1 VRVTLQ
7 TDDGALVYVTYRG
20 YLSRVMELAAR
31 WAAGDDIPREE
42 YYFTITPYFE
52 TSAPQYAW
60 LQQTVAIGIGALV
73 RGGVSYHRCRG
84 V

>member
-1 VRVTLQ
+1 
-7 TDDGALVYVTYRG
+7 
-20 YLSRVMELAAR
+20 MELAAR

-52 TSAPQYAW
+52 TSAPRYAW

-73 RGGVSYHRCRG
+73 RVGVFYQVFASGRGWERARCPDRQRLRRCS
-84 V
+84 